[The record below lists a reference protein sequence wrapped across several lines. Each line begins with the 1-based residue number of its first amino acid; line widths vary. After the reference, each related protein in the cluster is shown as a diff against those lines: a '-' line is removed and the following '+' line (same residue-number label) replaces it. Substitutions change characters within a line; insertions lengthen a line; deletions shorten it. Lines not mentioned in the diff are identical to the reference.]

1 MAKRILFSLIFLLI
15 LGTACKNPFSLRKSE
30 RPTTKPGKW
39 EVPTTPQ
46 EAINNLARAYRD
58 ESLVNFTN
66 CLDKSFTFSAPEESL
81 HSPSLFYNWDKTKE
95 VEVTRGIFSQVIPNS
110 LSIFL
115 SLEEDTLLSDEVYT
129 EEATLY
135 RRYYL
140 VVEGSASASLSNPAY
155 GLACFRLIL
164 GDDDLWRLSFWR
176 DEPLER
182 GKAKSWAALK
192 IELGW

>member
-1 MAKRILFSLIFLLI
+1 MNKKAFLSIILFLI

-30 RPTTKPGKW
+30 EPKGKPGRW
-39 EVPTTPQ
+39 EVPTKPQ

-58 ESLVNFTN
+58 QSLVNLAN

-81 HSPSLFYNWDKTKE
+81 RSPSLFYNWEKTRE
-95 VEVTRGIFSQVIPNS
+95 VEATRGIFSQVIPDS

-115 SLEEDTLLSDEVYT
+115 SLEKDSLISDEIYT
-129 EEATLY
+129 EQATLY

-140 VVEGSASASLSNPAY
+140 IVEGSANAPLSHPAY
-155 GLACFRLIL
+155 GLACFRLIS
-164 GDDDLWRLSFWR
+164 GDDNLWRLSFWR
-176 DEPLER
+176 DEPVER
-182 GKAKSWAALK
+182 DGANSWAALK